1 MVHLQSGQRNKR
13 QIMNLIEFKDVDFS
27 YLADEGDD
35 SSNSS
40 DKKVKVLENL
50 NLTIE
55 KGTFV
60 AVLGHNGSG
69 KSTIAKLT
77 NGILFADKGQV
88 IVDGQVVQDDDSIF
102 DIRKKVGMVFQNPDN
117 QIVSSIV
124 EEDVAFGVE
133 NLGIPSDEC
142 RRRVDDALKTV
153 GMYAYREKSPSK
165 LSGGQKQR
173 VAVAGIIAMK
183 PDCIVLDEPTAMLDP
198 SGRREVIETV
208 KKLNREEGI
217 TIVLITHYMD
227 EAVQADR
234 VIVVDDG
241 KIKMDDTPQN
251 VFSRVDEVK
260 SLGLDVPQ
268 STELIHRL
276 GLNSGETILN
286 SDECV
291 KFLKTMLEEK

>member
-88 IVDGQVVQDDDSIF
+88 IVDGQVVKDDDSIF

-276 GLNSGETILN
+276 GLNSGEAILN

>member
-1 MVHLQSGQRNKR
+1 MNIIEFQNVDFAYETDGDNGEGSVVTVLQN
-13 QIMNLIEFKDVDFS
+13 MNL
-27 YLADEGDD
+27 A
-35 SSNSS
+35 
-40 DKKVKVLENL
+40 
-50 NLTIE
+50 IE
-55 KGTFV
+55 KGSFT
-60 AVLGHNGSG
+60 AILGRNGSG

-77 NGILFADKGQV
+77 NGILFPKSGRVLADGTETK
-88 IVDGQVVQDDDSIF
+88 DDDSIF
-102 DIRKKVGMVFQNPDN
+102 EVRKKIGMVFQNPDN

-133 NLGIPSDEC
+133 NLGVPPEEC
-142 RRRVDDALKTV
+142 RRRVDEALKTV
-153 GMYAYREKSPSK
+153 GMYDCRTKSPSK

-198 SGRREVIETV
+198 SGRKEVMETV

-234 VIVVDDG
+234 VIVIDRGAIVLDN
-241 KIKMDDTPQN
+241 TPQN
-251 VFSRVDEVK
+251 VFSQVDK
-260 SLGLDVPQ
+260 IKALGLDVPQ

-276 GLNSGETILN
+276 GINSGKTVLN
-286 SDECV
+286 AAECAEV
-291 KFLKTMLEEK
+291 LKPLIIQSEGKP